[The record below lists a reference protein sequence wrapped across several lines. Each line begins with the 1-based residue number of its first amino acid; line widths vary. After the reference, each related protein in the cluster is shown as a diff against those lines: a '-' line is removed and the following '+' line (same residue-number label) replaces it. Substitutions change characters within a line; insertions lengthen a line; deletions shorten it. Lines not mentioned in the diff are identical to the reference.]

1 VAQAFSLCELRTI
14 MSQSPDPFAPL
25 PAIESHLDQISR
37 SSIAP
42 VALVEA
48 MRYALLQGGKR
59 LRPILAWQ
67 SAVACGAAGDVS
79 LDVGAAVEL
88 VHAFSLVHDDLPAI
102 DNDDLRRGRPTLHK
116 HAGESMAILA
126 GDAMLSGAFELLA
139 FSHGISPPGTR
150 LALLRELSHATTAMI
165 HGQVWDT
172 LGGLR
177 IDVPEA
183 EQLRT
188 IHRNKT
194 GALIRASCRMGAIAA
209 IGEVDQRDQRL
220 AGITAFGEAIGLMF
234 QIADDLIDVEQPPEH
249 AGKKTG
255 KDAQAGKLTY
265 PEVFGVAGSRSEITR
280 LLDEAHRCLA
290 PFSTRARSLGDL
302 AEYLAKRTK

>member
-1 VAQAFSLCELRTI
+1 MSL
-14 MSQSPDPFAPL
+14 SPA
-25 PAIESHLDQISR
+25 
-37 SSIAP
+37 AP
-42 VALVEA
+42 VTLVEA
-48 MRYALLQGGKR
+48 IRYALLQGGKR

-67 SAVACGAAGDVS
+67 SAVACGSPGESS

-102 DNDDLRRGRPTLHK
+102 DNDDLRRGRPTLHR

-139 FSHGISPPGTR
+139 FSHEHPSPAVR

-172 LGGLR
+172 LGGLKT
-177 IDVPEA
+177 DLPEA
-183 EQLRT
+183 EQLRA
-188 IHRNKT
+188 IHSNKT

-209 IGEVDQRDQRL
+209 LEEAGQPFDGTSSVL
-220 AGITAFGEAIGLMF
+220 AAITRYAEAIGLMF
-234 QIADDLIDVEQPPEH
+234 QIVDDLIDVEQPAEH

-255 KDAQAGKLTY
+255 KDAHAGKLTY
-265 PEVFGVAGSRSEITR
+265 PEVFGIEGSRSEIRR
-280 LLDEAHRCLA
+280 LLAEANGALGG
-290 PFSTRARSLGDL
+290 FGERARSLRDL
-302 AEYLAKRTK
+302 AAYLANRTK

>member
-1 VAQAFSLCELRTI
+1 
-14 MSQSPDPFAPL
+14 MSHAADPFAPL
-25 PAIESHLDQISR
+25 PAIEAHLDQISR
-37 SSIAP
+37 STAAP

-48 MRYALLQGGKR
+48 IRYALLQGGKR
-59 LRPILAWQ
+59 LRPILAWH
-67 SAVACGAAGDVS
+67 SAVACGKPGEAS
-79 LDVGAAVEL
+79 LDAAAAVEL
-88 VHAFSLVHDDLPAI
+88 IHAFSLVHDDLPAI

-139 FSHGISPPGTR
+139 FSHFPDSPTTR
-150 LALLRELSHATTAMI
+150 LALFRELSRATTAMI

-177 IDVPEA
+177 TSTPEA

-209 IGEVDQRDQRL
+209 LNHADEADPRL
-220 AGITAFGEAIGLMF
+220 VAITTYAEAIGLMF
-234 QIADDLIDVEQPPEH
+234 QIVDDLIDVEQPPDH

-255 KDAQAGKLTY
+255 KDMDAGKLTY
-265 PEVFGVAGSRSEITR
+265 PKVFGVEGSRSEITR
-280 LLDEAHRCLA
+280 LLAEATGALQV
-290 PFSTRARSLGDL
+290 FGDRARSLRDL
-302 AEYLAKRTK
+302 AEYLARRTK